1 MVETAHQ
8 REEVERVKNET
19 PPQREG
25 VATVSQRTRRVE
37 TVLQKEGAE
46 TAPQRTRRVETAP
59 QRMGVV
65 TAPQREGAETTP
77 QREEGSETAFQ
88 RKEVVEGLKE
98 VDIPPLVSEEGQY
111 STPVVVALHQ

>member
-65 TAPQREGAETTP
+65 TTP